1 MSRLPPMP
9 PDWAVAWGQDGFG
22 LYADMAVG
30 VAVQR
35 FRWCPP
41 GSFLMGSPMNEPE
54 RSEDEGPQHRVRLTE
69 GFWLGDTPVT
79 QALWTATGR
88 KNPSL
93 FVHERRPVEKVNWHH
108 ATAFCADLG
117 CALPTEAQWEYAC
130 RAGTTTALYTGPI
143 QILGDTEAPAL
154 DPIAWHRGN
163 SGQGYD
169 LKDGSKQGTRIVATR
184 QANPWGL
191 FDTLGNVYEW
201 CRDSQRRYT
210 ADAEEDPF
218 YGSGGVR
225 VIRGGSWISYARF
238 VRAASRISSVPVRA
252 DDRLGF
258 RLLRGLPA
266 PRGGAQDEPA
276 VRGPAAKPTERT
288 PTKRQ

>member
-1 MSRLPPMP
+1 MP

-30 VAVQR
+30 EAVQR

-41 GSFLMGSPMNEPE
+41 GSFVMGSPNKEPG
-54 RSEDEGPQHRVRLTE
+54 RYDDEGPQHRVRLTE

-79 QALWTATGR
+79 QALWIATGR
-88 KNPSL
+88 KNPSH
-93 FVHERRPVEKVNWHH
+93 FVHERRPVEQVNLHD

-117 CALPTEAQWEYAC
+117 CVLPSEAQWEYAC
-130 RAGTTTALYTGPI
+130 RAGTTTALHTGPI
-143 QILGDTEAPAL
+143 QIHGGNQAPAL
-154 DPIAWHRGN
+154 DPIAWYCGN
-163 SGQGYD
+163 SGQDYD
-169 LKDGSKQGTRIVATR
+169 LTDGSTRGTRIVATR

-210 ADAEEDPF
+210 PAAVDDPSEES
-218 YGSGGVR
+218 GSIR
-225 VIRGGSWISYARF
+225 VIRGGNWVIATEY
-238 VRAASRISSVPVRA
+238 VRAACRRGVLASLA
-252 DDRLGF
+252 DRGLGL

-266 PRGGAQDEPA
+266 PRGGAQDEA
-276 VRGPAAKPTERT
+276 EGAAAARGPAAEATGRT
-288 PTKRQ
+288 PTRGR